1 MYHLL
6 VPKSAQRLVYYENI
20 TFFKGMFEGID
31 GSKKGVERRVTPCT
45 LIGGQK

>member
-1 MYHLL
+1 
-6 VPKSAQRLVYYENI
+6 
-20 TFFKGMFEGID
+20 MFEGID